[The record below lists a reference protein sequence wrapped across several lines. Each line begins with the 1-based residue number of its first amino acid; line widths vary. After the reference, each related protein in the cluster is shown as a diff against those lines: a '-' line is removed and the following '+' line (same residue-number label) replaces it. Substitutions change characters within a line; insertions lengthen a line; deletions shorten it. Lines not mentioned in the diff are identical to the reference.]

1 MLSTV
6 KLKILMAP
14 GQCAAWIFFA
24 KVRKREGVGK
34 INLRSLH
41 VQCSWSMCL
50 IFLKPFPVI
59 GPELDNSL
67 IPVTVSEV
75 LYFYQ
80 HDIIFIKLLERIIPL
95 PPLSLNFP
103 IST

>member
-6 KLKILMAP
+6 KLKSLMAP

-24 KVRKREGVGK
+24 KVRKREERGKLGK

-75 LYFYQ
+75 LYF
-80 HDIIFIKLLERIIPL
+80 
-95 PPLSLNFP
+95 
-103 IST
+103 ISTT

>member
-6 KLKILMAP
+6 KLKSLMAP

-50 IFLKPFPVI
+50 IFPKPFPVI

-75 LYFYQ
+75 L
-80 HDIIFIKLLERIIPL
+80 
-95 PPLSLNFP
+95 
-103 IST
+103 